1 MIFYGEYDKAGI
13 PGLCARAVSRLPPP
27 GQPCPGLRDR
37 GRHLPPGPAAALSLA
52 LLRAGAGGGGGRRQR
67 SLIFLSALLTG
78 LGVYDRLAR
87 FGGAGTL
94 VPITGFSNAVASPA
108 VEFRT
113 EGLVTGTMVKMFTIA
128 GPVIVSGTVAS
139 ALYGLVLVLLGYG
152 G

>member
-1 MIFYGEYDKAGI
+1 MTGGGICLLGQLLRFLWLSFGLGQEEAG
-13 PGLCARAVSRLPPP
+13 AAVSV
-27 GQPCPGLRDR
+27 
-37 GRHLPPGPAAALSLA
+37 
-52 LLRAGAGGGGGRRQR
+52 

-128 GPVIVSGTVAS
+128 GQVSVCGTAAS
-139 ALYGLVLVLLGYG
+139 VVYGLVLVLLGYG

>member
-1 MIFYGEYDKAGI
+1 MPVTGLVPITGIF
-13 PGLCARAVSRLPPP
+13 ARAVSRLPPP
-27 GQPCPGLRDR
+27 GQPSRAFVTGGGICLLGQ
-37 GRHLPPGPAAALSLA
+37 
-52 LLRAGAGGGGGRRQR
+52 LLRFLWLSFGLGQEEAGAAVSV

-113 EGLVTGTMVKMFTIA
+113 EGLITGTMVKMFTIA
-128 GPVIVSGTVAS
+128 GPVIVCGTAAS
-139 ALYGLVLVLLGYG
+139 VVYGLVLVLLGYG

>member
-1 MIFYGEYDKAGI
+1 MVNMTKQEYRAYVRERSPASPLLGN
-13 PGLCARAVSRLPPP
+13 LARAFVTGGGICLL
-27 GQPCPGLRDR
+27 GQ
-37 GRHLPPGPAAALSLA
+37 
-52 LLRAGAGGGGGRRQR
+52 LLRFLWLSFGLGQEEAGAAVSV

-113 EGLVTGTMVKMFTIA
+113 EGLITGTMVKMFTIA
-128 GPVIVSGTVAS
+128 GQVSVSGTAAS
-139 ALYGLVLVLLGYG
+139 AVYGLVLMLLGYG